1 MDTSTAVRQ
10 RILDLCRQRGIT
22 VNRLATIS
30 GVTQST
36 VNNIVSGR
44 NHSATVATIKKL
56 CDGLDIT
63 LRDFFDAAVFE
74 ELWNR
79 RQMRRLSPES
89 LLFHCSYAPA

>member
-44 NHSATVATIKKL
+44 NHSATVATIKKF

-74 ELWNR
+74 DLE
-79 RQMRRLSPES
+79 QEVK
-89 LLFHCSYAPA
+89 

>member
-10 RILDLCRQRGIT
+10 RILELCTQRGT
-22 VNRLATIS
+22 VNRLATRS

-63 LRDFFDAAVFE
+63 LREFFDTPVFDALE
-74 ELWNR
+74 QEI
-79 RQMRRLSPES
+79 
-89 LLFHCSYAPA
+89 C

>member
-56 CDGLDIT
+56 CDGLEIT
-63 LRDFFDAAVFE
+63 LGAFF
-74 ELWNR
+74 
-79 RQMRRLSPES
+79 STPEFGA
-89 LLFHCSYAPA
+89 LEQEIR

>member
-10 RILDLCRQRGIT
+10 RILALCAQQGIT
-22 VNRLATIS
+22 INRLATRS

-36 VNNIVSGR
+36 VNNIISGR

-63 LRDFFDAAVFE
+63 LRDFFDTPVFDALE
-74 ELWNR
+74 QEI
-79 RQMRRLSPES
+79 
-89 LLFHCSYAPA
+89 C

>member
-1 MDTSTAVRQ
+1 MDIGEAVKE
-10 RILDLCRQRGIT
+10 RILELCREKNLS
-22 VNRLATIS
+22 VNKLSNMS

-63 LRDFFDAAVFE
+63 LRDFFDAPVFDALE
-74 ELWNR
+74 QEIR
-79 RQMRRLSPES
+79 
-89 LLFHCSYAPA
+89 